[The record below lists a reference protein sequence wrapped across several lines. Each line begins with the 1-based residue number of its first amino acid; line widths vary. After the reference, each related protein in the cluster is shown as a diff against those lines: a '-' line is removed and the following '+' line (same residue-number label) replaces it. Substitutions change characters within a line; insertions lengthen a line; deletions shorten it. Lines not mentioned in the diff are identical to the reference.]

1 MISLGGEIPWGERL
15 GIVDSYRCPR
25 FVTADTAPKRGCFG
39 KVAQPNSL
47 GIEEMSFQLFAAGA
61 VNDVLAPEIHQW
73 WQESAQAA
81 GIDLSGFVLDAPL
94 EERITWALANGF
106 DIGTVYTRFSSKRQH
121 STPDQVR
128 TCVQDASR
136 KRIYCPPELVSID
149 EAQRGYRT
157 RRDGLS
163 RMLMI
168 LKNRYATV
176 LLVFKASRL
185 YRQAFKGYQLIQQE
199 VVEEGLRAISVTQ
212 GIDTADTKA
221 WRMLFQ
227 VHGIVDDLVVEA
239 TADHVRAGLKG
250 LFNRGYPVG
259 ALAVGYRP
267 KELPDAPVTNRG
279 LTRTVPEIDP
289 HAAQRIVEHWKLILG
304 GMPIHNGW
312 QKWVADGGPC
322 DPRSTR
328 GYMTYPAYRR
338 MLSRIAYT
346 GRWEFGR
353 KRNDFSTKRD
363 YTRQIEQPDS
373 EVEVFL
379 CEELRIISD
388 EDFNAMQRLLGGLVK
403 GPRGPRKHKERRLWD
418 LVVDLFWCSVCNER
432 YYTAGAAGKMMQ
444 CKNGYLCPCKSAVN
458 RQKAV
463 SAICHQLCKL
473 IDQDA
478 ELIEQVVCCAQE
490 LDVAGDDRL
499 QTDIAGLERKI
510 SAQSSRIND
519 LYELAGQGNDDDRKE
534 VMGRIRAAQ
543 SERAAAR
550 HELSRLQQT
559 MAATVATMTPEA
571 VRQILAEFDELL
583 MNAAA
588 GILGPETL
596 DKTVMIFRRLV
607 GGRVWVRV
615 EKRPSRKR
623 TNIKGVFQ
631 PHLIKG
637 VREVTG
643 QVHLDTE
650 SVPQVS
656 VWLRQPPRLDAIA
669 ERVHE
674 LIDIERFSHR
684 EAAKQLQVE
693 GHNVNSGN
701 VWYSYRRWY
710 EMQGLPV
717 PRLPYNNG
725 NDRESA

>member
-1 MISLGGEIPWGERL
+1 
-15 GIVDSYRCPR
+15 
-25 FVTADTAPKRGCFG
+25 
-39 KVAQPNSL
+39 
-47 GIEEMSFQLFAAGA
+47 MSFELSAAGE
-61 VNDVLAPEIHQW
+61 VNEELTREIHLW

-81 GIDLSGFVLDAPL
+81 GIDVLGFDPDAPL
-94 EERITWALANGF
+94 GERIAWALSLGLV
-106 DIGTVYTRFSSKRQH
+106 IGTIYTRFSSKRQH

-128 TCVQDASR
+128 TCVQEASR
-136 KRIYCPPELVSID
+136 KGIYCPPELVSVD

-157 RRDGLS
+157 RRDGLN

-168 LKNRYATV
+168 LKGRYATV

-199 VVEEGLRAISVTQ
+199 VVEAGLRAISVTQ

-250 LFNRGYPVG
+250 LFNRGFPVG
-259 ALAVGYRP
+259 ALSVGYRP
-267 KELPDAPVTNRG
+267 KKVPNAPLTNRG
-279 LTRTVPEIDP
+279 LTRTVPEIDLD
-289 HAAQRIVEHWKLILG
+289 AATRIVEHWKLILG
-304 GMPIHNGW
+304 GMPIHKGW
-312 QKWVADGGPC
+312 RKWVAEGGPC
-322 DPRSTR
+322 DPRSTK
-328 GYMTYPAYRR
+328 GYMTYQAYRR
-338 MLSRIAYT
+338 MLSRNAYT

-353 KRNDFSTKRD
+353 KRNDFSTKLD

-373 EVEVFL
+373 EVEVHL

-388 EDFNAMQRLLGGLVK
+388 EDFIAMQRLLAGLVK
-403 GPRGPRKHKERRLWD
+403 GPRGPRKHKERHLWD
-418 LVVDLFWCSVCNER
+418 LVVDVFLCSVCNER
-432 YYTAGAAGKMMQ
+432 FYTSGAAGKMMR
-444 CKNGYLCPCKSAVN
+444 CRKGYLCPCRSAVN
-458 RQKAV
+458 RREAV

-473 IDQDA
+473 IHQDA
-478 ELIEQVVCCAQE
+478 ELIEQIVCCAQE
-490 LDVAGDDRL
+490 LDSAGDDKL
-499 QTDIAGLERKI
+499 QTDISGLERKI
-510 SAQSSRIND
+510 SAQSSRISD

-550 HELSRLQQT
+550 HELSRLQQAMST
-559 MAATVATMTPEA
+559 MVATMTPEA
-571 VRQILAEFDELL
+571 VRQILSEFEELF
-583 MNAAA
+583 MDAAA
-588 GILGPETL
+588 GNLGPEAL
-596 DKTVMIFRRLV
+596 DKAVMVFRRLV
-607 GGRVWVRV
+607 GGRVWVHV
-615 EKRPSRKR
+615 EKRLSRKR

-643 QVHLDTE
+643 QVHLDKE
-650 SVPQVS
+650 SAPQVT
-656 VWLRQPPRLDAIA
+656 VWLREPPRLDAIA

-674 LIDIERFSHR
+674 LIDIEHLSHR
-684 EAAKQLQVE
+684 AAAKQLQIE

-710 EMQGLPV
+710 EMEGLPV
-717 PRLPYNNG
+717 PMLPYNNG
-725 NDRESA
+725 NERESA